1 MRSPILVAAFL
12 LLGASF
18 VLAAGNSHVLDL
30 TKTKDFEAA
39 IGKGK
44 GALVEFF
51 APW

>member
-1 MRSPILVAAFL
+1 MRSYSAASLLAAL
-12 LLGASF
+12 LL
-18 VLAAGNSHVLDL
+18 LAAVAFASNVADL
-30 TKTKDFEAA
+30 TKTKDFDAA